1 MTGKGNITSERA
13 FRDAN
18 MLRCSVL
25 SVFIERHGFS
35 TVSSTWSPESHDEL
49 LPDKL

>member
-18 MLRCSVL
+18 MLRC